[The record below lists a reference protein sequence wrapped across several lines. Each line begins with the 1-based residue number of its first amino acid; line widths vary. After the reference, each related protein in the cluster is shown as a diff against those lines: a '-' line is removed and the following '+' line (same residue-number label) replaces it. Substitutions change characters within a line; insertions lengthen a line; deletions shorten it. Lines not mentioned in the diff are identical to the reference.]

1 MRAIKINGTKV
12 KIWARS
18 LDIYGWE
25 QVMNTAFNIIYGI
38 NSLNM

>member
-25 QVMNTAFNIIYGI
+25 QVMYQGCD
-38 NSLNM
+38 SHCSRQ